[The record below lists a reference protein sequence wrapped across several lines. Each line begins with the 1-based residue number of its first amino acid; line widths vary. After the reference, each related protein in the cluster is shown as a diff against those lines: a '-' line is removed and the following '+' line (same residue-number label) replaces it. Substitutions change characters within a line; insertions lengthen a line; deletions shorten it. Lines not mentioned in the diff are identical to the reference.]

1 MQKNKR
7 ELNRLRNVFIEQ
19 SKNPHIDRGRY
30 EVNAAAL
37 ANGIVGM
44 SSHTLRFLAEFIC
57 DERLGFGRRVDG
69 RKNNI
74 VLNSGVLAVL
84 MEDRMD
90 SIAVLRHAIDAL
102 QAISQTS
109 IDGSIRGVLL
119 SDMTHR
125 WWSRVRGGIAKRGVA
140 GGSGHVCDIDDAIRV
155 LTEHVDA
162 EEEIYSQ
169 MFAAEL
175 RAVTAAEWQ
184 RYSSRKSR
192 RATAKVVHNE

>member
-7 ELNRLRNVFIEQ
+7 ELNRLRSVFIEQ
-19 SKNPHIDRGRY
+19 SKNTCIDRGRY

-57 DERLGFGRRVDG
+57 DKRLGFGRRING

-84 MEDRMD
+84 MEDRMG
-90 SIAVLRHAIDAL
+90 SIAVLRHAIDAVT
-102 QAISQTS
+102 AIKVTS
-109 IDGSIRGVLL
+109 IDGSVRGCVL

-125 WWSRVRGGIAKRGVA
+125 WWSHVRGGIAKRG
-140 GGSGHVCDIDDAIRV
+140 SGHVYDIDDAIRV
-155 LTEHVDA
+155 LTEHVAA
-162 EEEIYSQ
+162 EEEIYNQ

-192 RATAKVVHNE
+192 RATAKVVTNE